1 MVGRRT
7 HGPRAHARTYLAAFY
22 EIPCNATATVDLSF
36 GGQAYAFDRA
46 DLVLGKAASDTT
58 CVCASHP
65 TGGVD

>member
-1 MVGRRT
+1 MTRWQAYSRATHTRT
-7 HGPRAHARTYLAAFY
+7 HARTYPAAFY

-58 CVCASHP
+58 CVQTPLSS
-65 TGGVD
+65 